1 MKKTYFF
8 FAAESTFLA
17 AESATGAAAESVV
30 GAGAAAE
37 STVAGAAAESVLPS
51 VSALPPSLQATKEP
65 IAKTNNS
72 FFIVP
77 FFCLLTNEFEV

>member
-1 MKKTYFF
+1 MKNSYFF
-8 FAAESTFLA
+8 FLVESTFFV
-17 AESATGAAAESVV
+17 ESAA

-37 STVAGAAAESVLPS
+37 STVAGAVVAESVVAGAAVADES
-51 VSALPPSLQATKEP
+51 VVVFSSELLPPSLQATKEP

-77 FFCLLTNEFEV
+77 FFVC